1 MTREEAI
8 DILAESKRQN
18 EVMRDNPST
27 FWVSHQMA
35 DGVKNAERRIAAL
48 NLALSALRPVR
59 REQVERVWPG
69 CDRCKAP
76 DTAIAWERWG
86 HQYCSQGSG
95 TVGGCPTGRRKRM
108 GWIRRET
115 EKGTTQY
122 ICPNCLDYHEFRD
135 DFGEQTFNEN
145 FIFCRRCGA
154 RNGTGTAPT
163 LTPQNE
169 WVSVEERLP
178 ELPEKDWCS
187 KMVISCDKNG
197 HVAPMIWERAQVR
210 GKMIERWKYHWDR
223 IYDGAGIT
231 HWMPL
236 PAPPGEGNNVPNEPP
251 NEPLTLEELREMDGV
266 NALWVHNLAWGLHK
280 PRFMLVHSVSEDWW
294 TCCDFDGFETFC
306 ADDYGERY
314 LLYRRPPE
322 ETA

>member
-1 MTREEAI
+1 
-8 DILAESKRQN
+8 
-18 EVMRDNPST
+18 
-27 FWVSHQMA
+27 
-35 DGVKNAERRIAAL
+35 
-48 NLALSALRPVR
+48 
-59 REQVERVWPG
+59 
-69 CDRCKAP
+69 
-76 DTAIAWERWG
+76 
-86 HQYCSQGSG
+86 
-95 TVGGCPTGRRKRM
+95 M

-115 EKGTTQY
+115 ERGTTQY
-122 ICPNCLDYHEFRD
+122 ICPNCHDYHEFRE

-236 PAPPGEGNNVPNEPP
+236 PAPPGEGNNVPNEAP
-251 NEPLTLEELREMDGV
+251 NDPLTLKELREMDGV
-266 NALWVHNLAWGLHK
+266 NALWVHNLAFGLHK
-280 PRFMLVHSVSEDWW
+280 PRFMLVKNVSEDWW
-294 TCCDFDGFETFC
+294 TCCDFDGFKTFC
-306 ADDYGERY
+306 AADYGERY

-322 ETA
+322 VSP